1 MTYIAQLG
9 PVRIQLEASSI
20 HDALAQLGAWHE
32 AYRGLTGHTLT
43 ISAITESQRP
53 RGAFKLS
60 DPNLYTALRESR

>member
-9 PVRIQLEASSI
+9 LIRVQLEASSI

-32 AYRGLTGHTLT
+32 AYRGLTGHALAL
-43 ISAITESQRP
+43 SAITESQRP

-60 DPNLYTALRESR
+60 DPDLYLALKESR